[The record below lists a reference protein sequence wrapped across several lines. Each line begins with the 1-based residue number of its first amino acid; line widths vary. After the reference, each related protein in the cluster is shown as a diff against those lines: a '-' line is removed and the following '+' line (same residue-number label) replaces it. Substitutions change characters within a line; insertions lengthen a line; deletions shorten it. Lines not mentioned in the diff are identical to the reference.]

1 MSTSQQ
7 PYDPNAQGNAWEQS
21 QPTGQVW
28 DQQSMEA
35 WGTQPPRAPE
45 PPSAP
50 APAPVSPK
58 SSSGFV
64 SSLLDL
70 NFSSFL
76 TLKAIKATYLVLTAA
91 FGLLILIDVI
101 TAFTR
106 DAGHGLVQL
115 LIGAVTFVAGVI
127 AIRVVLEVA
136 FAVVRGSE
144 DIRSQLHPR

>member
-1 MSTSQQ
+1 MSTPQQ
-7 PYDPNAQGNAWEQS
+7 PYDPNVQGNAWEQS

-35 WGTQPPRAPE
+35 WGTQPQQAPE
-45 PPSAP
+45 PTPAP
-50 APAPVSPK
+50 APAPPRP
-58 SSSGFV
+58 SSGFV

-76 TLKAIKATYLVLTAA
+76 TLKAIRGTYVVLTMT

-144 DIRSQLHPR
+144 DIRSQIHPR

>member
-1 MSTSQQ
+1 MSTPQQ
-7 PYDPNAQGNAWEQS
+7 PYDPNVQGNAWEQS

-35 WGTQPPRAPE
+35 WGTQPQQAPE
-45 PPSAP
+45 PTPAP
-50 APAPVSPK
+50 APAPPRP
-58 SSSGFV
+58 SSGFV

-76 TLKAIKATYLVLTAA
+76 TLKAIRGTYVVLTMT

-115 LIGAVTFVAGVI
+115 LIGLVTFVAGVI

-144 DIRSQLHPR
+144 DIRSQIHPR